1 MKGLLKMLLIVLA
14 RHGDIV
20 TSHFI
25 IKCVLKTIIEHEQ
38 YIRTQLRGKSSGT
51 LCLVTCRVLNVILH
65 SSTISDHPSV

>member
-25 IKCVLKTIIEHEQ
+25 IKCVLKTIIEHE
-38 YIRTQLRGKSSGT
+38 
-51 LCLVTCRVLNVILH
+51 
-65 SSTISDHPSV
+65 